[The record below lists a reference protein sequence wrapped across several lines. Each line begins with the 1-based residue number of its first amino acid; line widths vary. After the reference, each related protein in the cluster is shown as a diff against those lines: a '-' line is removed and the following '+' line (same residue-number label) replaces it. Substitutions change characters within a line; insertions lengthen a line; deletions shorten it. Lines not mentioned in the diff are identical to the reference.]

1 MPTPSDSGISVT
13 TPGVEKM
20 FALEL
25 LDSSFRRIE
34 RAFGE
39 LHRSVPPGLYLV
51 RCDMGGRLAERY
63 AKVREGHLTEVSF
76 TDQEVSLLPSAAPV
90 PGSEACHEYYVYP
103 AIKVSTQ
110 PRQTLG
116 HGARLVI
123 FASRLGNIP
132 ELGATANETIHLGGL
147 ELRDQDLALVT
158 ALPGN
163 EVLAADD
170 IAVGRAAWSIELNPG
185 GYLLEWPADDLG
197 LGYRTLEPVW
207 LAENWTTLLFANAP
221 RTGGLPDRRSLSI
234 QMCRGAF
241 DPYNNPGTTAAEL
254 ALASLRSNRRQL
266 SDQHLSRLLH
276 GKFENPM
283 LGLLGAHMLLERRQP
298 NGELVAEIISNL
310 GKLLGPHPDVTSLA
324 IIARR
329 RHGIDLPDLRDVTA
343 TPHFPPMFRAG
354 LEAIINA
361 EWEESRPMQIGRLDS
376 LARFHLS
383 PDEPWTFF
391 WRSDRTADMT
401 TRLWIESA
409 GEAATRLARQWP
421 TFSTSVWDAIA
432 PLRDSAADYVAS
444 LLKSPT
450 AEGSTAAAENEN
462 SLGPRLRSFA
472 QQLLEQKGPHVLRQL
487 KPEHLRW
494 TGLSPEQAGAAVEE
508 IQSWGVKLFVTE
520 ANEREKQG
528 ETSS

>member
-1 MPTPSDSGISVT
+1 
-13 TPGVEKM
+13 
-20 FALEL
+20 
-25 LDSSFRRIE
+25 
-34 RAFGE
+34 
-39 LHRSVPPGLYLV
+39 
-51 RCDMGGRLAERY
+51 
-63 AKVREGHLTEVSF
+63 
-76 TDQEVSLLPSAAPV
+76 
-90 PGSEACHEYYVYP
+90 
-103 AIKVSTQ
+103 
-110 PRQTLG
+110 
-116 HGARLVI
+116 
-123 FASRLGNIP
+123 
-132 ELGATANETIHLGGL
+132 
-147 ELRDQDLALVT
+147 
-158 ALPGN
+158 
-163 EVLAADD
+163 
-170 IAVGRAAWSIELNPG
+170 
-185 GYLLEWPADDLG
+185 
-197 LGYRTLEPVW
+197 
-207 LAENWTTLLFANAP
+207 
-221 RTGGLPDRRSLSI
+221 
-234 QMCRGAF
+234 
-241 DPYNNPGTTAAEL
+241 
-254 ALASLRSNRRQL
+254 
-266 SDQHLSRLLH
+266 
-276 GKFENPM
+276 
-283 LGLLGAHMLLERRQP
+283 
-298 NGELVAEIISNL
+298 
-310 GKLLGPHPDVTSLA
+310 
-324 IIARR
+324 
-329 RHGIDLPDLRDVTA
+329 
-343 TPHFPPMFRAG
+343 MFRAG